1 MKLTVVLPSYREEE
15 NLRLLLP
22 RIQEALRETMNR
34 FAGDYEI
41 LVIDTVKPLDS
52 TEKAC
57 EQFGVRCVRR
67 RPTNV
72 YGDAVRTAIAEATG
86 DWMIF
91 MDADGS
97 HGPEW
102 LPKLIA
108 ASTAGGGTADI
119 VIASRYVE
127 GGDTENPLVLILM
140 SRVLNLTY
148 SIVLGLK
155 VKDVSNSF
163 KMYRTALLRPL
174 RLKCHDFDIIEE
186 MLFRITRAN
195 RGVRIR
201 EIPFTFKAR
210 MFGQTKR
217 NLVWFIIG
225 YVFTILKL
233 RFS

>member
-1 MKLTVVLPSYREEE
+1 MKITVVLPSYREEE

-22 RIQEALRETMNR
+22 RIHDALKEAMKRSS
-34 FAGDYEI
+34 GDYEI
-41 LVIDTVKPLDS
+41 LVVDTVKPLDS

-57 EQFGVRCVRR
+57 AQFGARLVRR
-67 RPTNV
+67 RPSNV
-72 YGDAVRTAIAEATG
+72 YGDAIRTAIAEATG
-86 DWMIF
+86 EWVIF

-108 ASTAGGGTADI
+108 ETAGGGGTGDI
-119 VIASRYVE
+119 AIASRYVE
-127 GGDTENPLVLILM
+127 GGDTENPTALILM
-140 SRVLNLTY
+140 SRVLNITY

-163 KMYRTALLRPL
+163 KVYRTALLKPL
-174 RLKCHDFDIIEE
+174 RLKCDNFDIIEE
-186 MLFRITRAN
+186 ILFKVTRAN
-195 RGVRIR
+195 RDVQIR
-201 EIPFTFKAR
+201 EIPFTFKSR

-217 NLVWFIIG
+217 NLVWFIFT
-225 YVFTILKL
+225 YVYTMLKL

>member
-1 MKLTVVLPSYREEE
+1 MKITVVLPSYREEE

-22 RIQEALRETMNR
+22 RIHEAMQEATKPLS
-34 FAGDYEI
+34 GDYEI
-41 LVIDTVKPLDS
+41 LVVDTVKPLDS

-57 EQFGVRCVRR
+57 AQFGARFVRR
-67 RPTNV
+67 SPSNE
-72 YGDAVRTAIAEATG
+72 YGDAVRTAIAEARG
-86 DWMIF
+86 EWIVF

-108 ASTAGGGTADI
+108 ESAGGGGTADI

-127 GGDTENPLVLILM
+127 GGDTENPLALILM
-140 SRVLNLTY
+140 SRVLNITY

-163 KMYRTALLRPL
+163 KVYRMALLKPL
-174 RLKCHDFDIIEE
+174 RLKCHEFDIIEE
-186 MLFRITRAN
+186 ILFRVTRAN

-217 NLVWFIIG
+217 NLLWFIIS
-225 YVFTILKL
+225 YVFTMLKL

>member
-1 MKLTVVLPSYREEE
+1 MKITVVLPAYREEE

-22 RIQEALRETMNR
+22 RINEAMQEAMKTSS
-34 FAGDYEI
+34 GDYEI
-41 LVIDTVKPLDS
+41 LVVDTVKPLDS

-57 EQFGVRCVRR
+57 AQFGARYIQR
-67 RPTNV
+67 RPSNL
-72 YGDAVRTAIAEATG
+72 YGDAVRTAIAEASG
-86 DWMIF
+86 EWIIF

-108 ASTAGGGTADI
+108 ESAGGGGTADI

-127 GGDTENPLVLILM
+127 GGDTENPLALILM
-140 SRVLNLTY
+140 SRVLNITY
-148 SIVLGLK
+148 AVVLGLR

-163 KMYRTALLRPL
+163 KVYRTALLKPL
-174 RLKCHDFDIIEE
+174 RLKCDDFDIIEE
-186 MLFRITRAN
+186 ILFRICRAN
-195 RGVRIR
+195 PDVRIR

-210 MFGQTKR
+210 MFGKTKR
-217 NLVWFIIG
+217 NLLLFVVS
-225 YVFTILKL
+225 YVYTMLKL

>member
-1 MKLTVVLPSYREEE
+1 MKVTVVLPSYREEE

-22 RIQEALRETMNR
+22 RIHEALKEATKPSC
-34 FAGDYEI
+34 DYEI
-41 LVIDTVKPLDS
+41 LVIDTVDPLDS

-57 EQFGVRCVRR
+57 ALFGARFVRR
-67 RPTNV
+67 RPSNV
-72 YGDAVRTAIAEATG
+72 YGDAVRTAISEALG
-86 DWMIF
+86 EWIIF

-102 LPKLIA
+102 LPRLIA
-108 ASTAGGGTADI
+108 GGAVGGGTADI

-127 GGDTENPLVLILM
+127 GGDTENPLALILM
-140 SRVLNLTY
+140 SRVLNITY

-163 KMYRTALLRPL
+163 KMYRLALLKPL
-174 RLKCHDFDIIEE
+174 RLKCDDFDIIEE
-186 MLFRITRAN
+186 MLFRVTRTN
-195 RGVRIR
+195 RDLRIL

-217 NLVWFIIG
+217 NLLWFIIS
-225 YVFTILKL
+225 YVFTMLKL